1 MIERFRIGK
10 MKRNKWLC
18 LLLVTAC
25 FILNTTALPIF
36 AAYTDVTARIEAVPE
51 ETETA
56 GSGDVI
62 PGSETDKVPDS
73 QPAQTGDNSRPELW
87 IAFLLISGCV
97 GCGAALY
104 GKKKSIL

>member
-1 MIERFRIGK
+1 MKK
-10 MKRNKWLC
+10 MNSKRLFM
-18 LLLVTAC
+18 LVITAC
-25 FILNTTALPIF
+25 FIWNTTALPIF
-36 AAYTDVTARIEAVPE
+36 AAHTDGHTDVTARIEAVPD
-51 ETETA
+51 ETETV

-62 PGSETDKVPDS
+62 PDSETDKVPDS

>member
-1 MIERFRIGK
+1 
-10 MKRNKWLC
+10 MKRNKRL
-18 LLLVTAC
+18 LLLVITAF

-36 AAYTDVTARIEAVPE
+36 AAHTDVTARIEAVPE

-62 PGSETDKVPDS
+62 PDGETDKVPDS

-87 IAFLLISGCV
+87 TVFLLISGCV

-104 GKKKSIL
+104 GRRKRIL